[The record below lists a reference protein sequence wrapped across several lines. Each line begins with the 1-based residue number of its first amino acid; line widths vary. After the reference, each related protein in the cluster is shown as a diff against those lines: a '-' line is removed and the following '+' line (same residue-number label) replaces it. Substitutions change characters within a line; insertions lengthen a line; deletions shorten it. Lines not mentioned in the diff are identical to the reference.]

1 MIVTHSYF
9 SVVKGLRLNTR
20 HFFIIKT
27 PKKQEFQQVAID
39 NSCDI
44 VSKDFMK
51 LYKKYPDEAFPFFV
65 LDTTLPLGHILFFWK
80 NLLEEVYKYREQS

>member
-1 MIVTHSYF
+1 MIITHSYF
-9 SVVKGLRLNTR
+9 SVLKGLRLKSR

-39 NSCDI
+39 NSYDT

-51 LYKKYPDEAFPFFV
+51 LYKKYLDKAYPFFV
-65 LDTTLPLGHILFFWK
+65 LDTTLPLGHILFF
-80 NLLEEVYKYREQS
+80 